1 MTLFMKTKKKSS
13 GDYFTGK
20 NIGAMEM
27 IGPYKLSFYI
37 SSTCKK
43 WIVSGASFLRNS
55 ETVLV
60 KGDALW

>member
-27 IGPYKLSFYI
+27 IGPYKLCP
-37 SSTCKK
+37 STSLQRAR
-43 WIVSGASFLRNS
+43 SGLCPAPVF
-55 ETVLV
+55 
-60 KGDALW
+60 